1 MPGVKETDQVR
12 LSLFTDTGQVYDD
25 SVEIDDLRYSAG
37 AALAWMTPIGP
48 LSFTYASAVNSDTG
62 DKTEGFQ
69 FSIGS
74 TF

>member
-1 MPGVKETDQVR
+1 MKESDQAR
-12 LSLFTDTGQVYDD
+12 LSLFTDTGQVYDG
-25 SVEIDDLRYSAG
+25 SVEADDLRYSAG

-48 LSFTYASAVNSDTG
+48 LSFTYVSALNTQAG
-62 DKTEGFQ
+62 DETEGFQ